1 MEQICS
7 IRGTPILLNPDN
19 HFTERN
25 MSNLLDSKFSQRK
38 TNELLIRFTVRNPCF
53 TRYARNVSFII
64 HSTPLH
70 SICSSPL
77 YFLWTPLYK
86 SQVANITHEQDILKL
101 H

>member
-53 TRYARNVSFII
+53 TRYARSISFII
-64 HSTPLH
+64 HSTPLNLFI
-70 SICSSPL
+70 SIILLMDTTLQVSSCK
-77 YFLWTPLYK
+77 YNT
-86 SQVANITHEQDILKL
+86 
-101 H
+101 